1 MLSPIHQAFEA
12 LVPRQSSPTIELP
25 LHTRGPTN
33 APRILAIV
41 GFLTGLSALLV
52 VLRYY
57 VRLFI
62 LRRFDIEDGII
73 LISQACAFG
82 VLACFVGETHHG
94 LGHYSIDIGLEDF
107 EPLSKW
113 TFFHAIVIVLGI
125 SAVKISLAFFL
136 LRFTSHNTFIKRF
149 IIGALVFLILFTI
162 ACVLTLI
169 FQCLPVS
176 AAWDFAQK
184 ATATCYSP
192 KTYLAIGEFNSAIN
206 IATDFV
212 FATLPVF
219 MFYNIQVNKRTR
231 ASLMGI
237 LSLGYLACAAAIAKT
252 VYQSRVFDEKDAW
265 RDPKFLI
272 WNCVELNVGIIAA
285 CFPTIKPLVKSVI
298 GSTWSLASNSRS
310 RKRTNNAYYGQSSSH
325 ALGSMRRSRLE
336 HEAQKYN
343 VHIDAD
349 RTSLSAS
356 EGGSEENLASR
367 PPHLQRLSS
376 SRILRTTECSTG
388 AMGDAARLPVL
399 APASVGTPR
408 VVEISTFEHRRHIA
422 VTACSECRAKKR
434 KCSGKS
440 PCTACV
446 SLGIECL
453 LDSDRRLVGTK
464 RRGAEMKSKNLTL
477 KKKVQSLEN
486 ETRSSSRHL
495 PGLPRAHAGAYEMG
509 KIRYEPSETC
519 ARHVQGTVSTDSVEQ
534 TGTDSVS
541 VLKDSS
547 SDRSAEDWNS
557 IWAIFERVR
566 NSAPADLFKVV
577 NAIRSSSD
585 PTLAAQ
591 YLQQVSLG
599 QLADALVGLSNL
611 AAEYKLISSPRLPAL
626 CEEPILFAPAK
637 PWTTVTDSDR
647 LVSHLLSLYFTWDY
661 PCYTWFDQHLFLA
674 DMIAGQSRF
683 CSPLLVNAVLANACL
698 YSYSLRRPW
707 DRFKEMDMCIR
718 FLSEARQLWISHPQ
732 PTLTSI
738 QALIVMNLTYNC
750 LGKDKIGW
758 SCLAAAIQ
766 MANELKLYEPLSGV
780 RSAGSVEPAW
790 NRAHAVTAWGLFE
803 WQALA
808 ASVVDDSPRLDHPP
822 FYEIP
827 YSNAEVLDHSQRW
840 HPYPFS
846 GPLYPSRVF
855 STVRARFELSAVIN
869 DVTEFILDSRHAVST
884 VESFMLIH
892 ERLANWYIEL
902 SPALHP
908 SKNAPPH
915 IFIMH
920 LHFHLGVVA
929 LCRPILSSGGKPSPS
944 VLSIS
949 NKAKLATREIIFLFK
964 QTFGWKSASNFLNH
978 ALTYGAFNAIPFAK
992 DGDPR
997 WRQSLETCI
1006 SGLWYISFSFPVCR
1020 YLFRAIQHTLVAAGF
1035 ADTDLCPEVTRILR
1049 YFTRNV
1055 WKKSLLETLESRYP
1069 SFDPQNNL
1077 RTVEDL
1083 LQSVESLALNDR
1095 NDG

>member
-1 MLSPIHQAFEA
+1 
-12 LVPRQSSPTIELP
+12 
-25 LHTRGPTN
+25 
-33 APRILAIV
+33 
-41 GFLTGLSALLV
+41 
-52 VLRYY
+52 
-57 VRLFI
+57 
-62 LRRFDIEDGII
+62 
-73 LISQACAFG
+73 
-82 VLACFVGETHHG
+82 
-94 LGHYSIDIGLEDF
+94 
-107 EPLSKW
+107 
-113 TFFHAIVIVLGI
+113 
-125 SAVKISLAFFL
+125 
-136 LRFTSHNTFIKRF
+136 
-149 IIGALVFLILFTI
+149 
-162 ACVLTLI
+162 
-169 FQCLPVS
+169 
-176 AAWDFAQK
+176 
-184 ATATCYSP
+184 
-192 KTYLAIGEFNSAIN
+192 
-206 IATDFV
+206 
-212 FATLPVF
+212 
-219 MFYNIQVNKRTR
+219 
-231 ASLMGI
+231 
-237 LSLGYLACAAAIAKT
+237 
-252 VYQSRVFDEKDAW
+252 
-265 RDPKFLI
+265 
-272 WNCVELNVGIIAA
+272 
-285 CFPTIKPLVKSVI
+285 
-298 GSTWSLASNSRS
+298 
-310 RKRTNNAYYGQSSSH
+310 
-325 ALGSMRRSRLE
+325 
-336 HEAQKYN
+336 
-343 VHIDAD
+343 
-349 RTSLSAS
+349 
-356 EGGSEENLASR
+356 
-367 PPHLQRLSS
+367 
-376 SRILRTTECSTG
+376 
-388 AMGDAARLPVL
+388 MGDAARLPML

-408 VVEISTFEHRRHIA
+408 VVEISTFERRRHIA

-453 LDSDRRLVGTK
+453 LDSESSHRRLVGNK
-464 RRGAEMKSKNLTL
+464 RRGPQMKSKDLTL
-477 KKKVQSLEN
+477 KRKVQSPEN
-486 ETRSSSRHL
+486 ETQSLSRHL
-495 PGLPRAHAGAYEMG
+495 PGLPRAHAEAYEMA
-509 KIRYEPSETC
+509 KIRYESSETC
-519 ARHVQGTVSTDSVEQ
+519 ARDIQGTVSTDPVEQ

-547 SDRSAEDWNS
+547 SDRSTEGWNN
-557 IWAIFERVR
+557 IWSIFERVR
-566 NSAPADLFKVV
+566 NCAPADLFKVV

-599 QLADALVGLSNL
+599 RLADAHVGLSNL

-626 CEEPILFAPAK
+626 CEEPTLFAPAK

-661 PCYTWFDQHLFLA
+661 PCY
-674 DMIAGQSRF
+674 
-683 CSPLLVNAVLANACL
+683 AC
-698 YSYSLRRPW
+698 LRRPW
-707 DRFKEMDMCIR
+707 DRFMEMDMCIR

-738 QALIVMNLTYNC
+738 QALLVMNLTYNC

-758 SCLAAAIQ
+758 SCLAAAIH

-808 ASVVDDSPRLDHPP
+808 ASVVDDSPRLDHSP

-827 YSNAEVLDHSQRW
+827 YSDAELLDHSQRW

-869 DVTEFILDSRHAVST
+869 DVTEFILDSRHAAST

-892 ERLANWYIEL
+892 ERLANWYVEL

-920 LHFHLGVVA
+920 LHFHLIVVA
-929 LCRPILSSGGKPSPS
+929 LCRPILSSGGKPTPS

-978 ALTYGAFNAIPFAK
+978 ALTLGAFNAMPFAK

-1020 YLFRAIQHTLVAAGF
+1020 YLLRAIQHALIAAGF

-1055 WKKSLLETLESRYP
+1055 WKRSLLETLESKYP
-1069 SFDPQNNL
+1069 AFDPQNNL
-1077 RTVEDL
+1077 RPVEDL
-1083 LQSVESLALNDR
+1083 LLSVESLALNDK